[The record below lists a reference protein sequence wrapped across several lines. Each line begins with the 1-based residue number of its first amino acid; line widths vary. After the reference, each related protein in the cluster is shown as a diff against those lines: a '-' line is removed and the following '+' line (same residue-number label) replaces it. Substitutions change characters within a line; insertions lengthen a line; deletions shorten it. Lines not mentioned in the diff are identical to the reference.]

1 LNKGSTENG
10 HTGESGCIGSSRASE
25 IYHAI
30 KWNSRCKLSFCWRH
44 FVLLA
49 TLLGS
54 QLPASRSRHIQ
65 HRTKRSTCVS
75 SFLKQRS
82 LRCPLTVVS
91 WHEFLCPV
99 KLLSRFAV
107 RYICRRIMISTSLRY
122 IRVYSIKISY

>member
-10 HTGESGCIGSSRASE
+10 HTGESGCIGSRVSE

-30 KWNSRCKLSFCWRH
+30 KWNSRCKLSLCWRH

-49 TLLGS
+49 TLLGLL
-54 QLPASRSRHIQ
+54 LPASRSRHIQ

-91 WHEFLCPV
+91 RIRV
-99 KLLSRFAV
+99 SLSRKIIIEIRSALH
-107 RYICRRIMISTSLRY
+107 MSLYLYWR
-122 IRVYSIKISY
+122 KEK